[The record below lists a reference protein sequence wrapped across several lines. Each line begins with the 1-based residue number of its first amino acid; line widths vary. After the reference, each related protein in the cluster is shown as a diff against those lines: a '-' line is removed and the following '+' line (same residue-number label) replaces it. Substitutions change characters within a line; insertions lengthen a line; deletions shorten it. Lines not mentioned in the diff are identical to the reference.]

1 MIDDAPYTVELDDS
15 HNHETPTYG
24 CISTGQR

>member
-15 HNHETPTYG
+15 HGYETLTYG
-24 CISTGQR
+24 CISAGQR